1 MDKDAFNWTG
11 GLISAMSAA
20 AGGALSGS
28 LGPMLADP
36 KDFNFGDGMHR
47 VFLVA
52 GITALIT
59 TIIAIL
65 NYLAKSPLPGWS
77 SITTTQQTTVLRSD
91 PQPMKIVTTVAET
104 HIEQMDSAGKSTKE
118 ETKPESAA

>member
-11 GLISAMSAA
+11 GLISAMSGA

-28 LGPMLADP
+28 LGPMLVDP
-36 KDFNFGDGMHR
+36 KDFNFGEGMHN
-47 VFLVA
+47 VLVVA
-52 GITALIT
+52 GITAAIA

-77 SITTTQQTTVLRSD
+77 SVTTTQQTTVLSSD
-91 PQPMKIVTTVAET
+91 PQPTKVVTTVAET
-104 HIEQMDSAGKSTKE
+104 HIQPI
-118 ETKPESAA
+118 PEVATPPKAQ

>member
-11 GLISAMSAA
+11 GLISAVSGA

-36 KDFNFGDGMHR
+36 KDFNLGTGLHA
-47 VFLVA
+47 VLVVA
-52 GITALIT
+52 GVTALIT
-59 TIIAIL
+59 TVIALL

-77 SITTTQQTTVLRSD
+77 SVTTTQQTTVLKNDR
-91 PQPMKIVTTVAET
+91 QPTKIVTTVAET
-104 HIEQMDSAGKSTKE
+104 HIEAMPDPSKTDGK
-118 ETKPESAA
+118 